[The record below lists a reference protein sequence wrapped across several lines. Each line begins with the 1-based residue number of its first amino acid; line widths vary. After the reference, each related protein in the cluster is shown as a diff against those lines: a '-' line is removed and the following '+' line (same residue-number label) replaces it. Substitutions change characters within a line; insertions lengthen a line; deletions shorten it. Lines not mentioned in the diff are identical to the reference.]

1 MLALVRAQQACRTRS
16 YVVSQVARSFPARR
30 ALHQTPVA
38 MKKKKRN
45 SGGDDMFADDADS
58 LFGDS
63 GDLFST
69 GQPTPAK
76 STPPAQPTNAST
88 SKMKGKLS
96 PEKRLEKFNA
106 LLQLVS
112 DHTGVNPPAR
122 VAHKPEQV
130 RKTAWQNLFGLA
142 ANEEQL
148 LQVTELFP
156 KWRESRREFTPR
168 MAEAF
173 VRRCQ
178 ELGCPTLALKVFAD
192 HPKYGFD
199 LTSPQA
205 ARSLLHAL
213 HTKHP
218 LEDTITLSALYGAYK
233 LPAISSDLVSCAML
247 TSACFKANT
256 PESLTVADALV
267 PSLQKMLAKTNPKKM
282 EYPTDPAKRVQLKER
297 AWLTWTLTKIEKALS
312 KQDKPMDWLR
322 KWREAS
328 GHAQIAT

>member
-1 MLALVRAQQACRTRS
+1 MTWKVSNNTLSHACARACSAGLQNAKSCRQPGSPQLSGQARAAPNTRW
-16 YVVSQVARSFPARR
+16 YVPKLTILRVIFDTT
-30 ALHQTPVA
+30 HIA

-76 STPPAQPTNAST
+76 STSPAQPTNAST

-96 PEKRLEKFNA
+96 PEKRLEKFNT

-148 LQVTELFP
+148 VQVTELFP

-168 MAEAF
+168 MADAF
-173 VRRCQ
+173 VR
-178 ELGCPTLALKVFAD
+178 EST
-192 HPKYGFD
+192 H
-199 LTSPQA
+199 
-205 ARSLLHAL
+205 
-213 HTKHP
+213 HT
-218 LEDTITLSALYGAYK
+218 
-233 LPAISSDLVSCAML
+233 
-247 TSACFKANT
+247 F
-256 PESLTVADALV
+256 
-267 PSLQKMLAKTNPKKM
+267 
-282 EYPTDPAKRVQLKER
+282 
-297 AWLTWTLTKIEKALS
+297 
-312 KQDKPMDWLR
+312 
-322 KWREAS
+322 
-328 GHAQIAT
+328 